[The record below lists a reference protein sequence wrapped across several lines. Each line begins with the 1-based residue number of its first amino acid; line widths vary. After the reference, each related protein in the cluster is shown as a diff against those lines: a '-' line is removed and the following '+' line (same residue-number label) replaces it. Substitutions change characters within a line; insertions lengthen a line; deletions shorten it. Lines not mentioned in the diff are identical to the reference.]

1 MRELVDTARFRRD
14 LRREL
19 KGQYRK
25 VVLTEL
31 NPIIDLLR
39 LDAPLPVRLQDHPLT
54 GNLNDHRDLHLR
66 PDFLLIYRKP
76 SPQTLQLVRLGTHS
90 ELGF

>member
-39 LDAPLPVRLQDHPLT
+39 LDAPLPVLT
-54 GNLNDHRDLHLR
+54 S
-66 PDFLLIYRKP
+66 F
-76 SPQTLQLVRLGTHS
+76 
-90 ELGF
+90 

>member
-1 MRELVDTARFRRD
+1 MRELVYTTRFRKD

-25 VVLTEL
+25 VVLTNL
-31 NPIIDLLR
+31 DPVIDLL
-39 LDAPLPVRLQDHPLT
+39 LQDAPLPVRLQDHPLS
-54 GNLNDHRDLHLR
+54 GELSDHRDLHLR
-66 PDFLLIYRKP
+66 PDLLLIYRKQ